1 LTEPAEVVS
10 IAGAMPFSDW
20 REPARLLAVS
30 YGPPTPEQVA
40 LAAHAGVDF
49 PDGTPHDV
57 AAALLL
63 DALAPTLTLNL
74 AMAPTAGQLEYL
86 HDLGHQWRLAPWRAT
101 RRVASALIGVLVS
114 RGRVGSL
121 ELLRPAHGDL
131 VGVARPPRHE
141 EDDDIP
147 FLLESTPRPLPSTL
161 VVSSVSESGRVNF
174 RGGSGLAAWPEHIT
188 MLARAADVWDLPAR
202 AYGQPTLF
210 EPGA

>member
-1 LTEPAEVVS
+1 
-10 IAGAMPFSDW
+10 MPFPDW

-40 LAAHAGVDF
+40 LAAHAGVDL
-49 PDGTPHDV
+49 PDDTPHDV

-63 DALAPTLTLNL
+63 DALAPTLTLNPAL
-74 AMAPTAGQLEYL
+74 PPTAGQLEYL

-121 ELLRPAHGDL
+121 ELLRPAYGDL
-131 VGVARPPRHE
+131 VGVARRGGGPHRD

-147 FLLESTPRPLPSTL
+147 FLADPRPRPLPASL
-161 VVSSVSESGRVNF
+161 VISSVSETGRVNF
-174 RGGSGLAAWPEHIT
+174 RGGSGLAAWPEHVT
-188 MLARAADVWDLPAR
+188 MLARASDVWETRPQSL
-202 AYGQPTLF
+202 GQPSLF
-210 EPGA
+210 DRGA

>member
-1 LTEPAEVVS
+1 
-10 IAGAMPFSDW
+10 MPFPDW

-40 LAAHAGVDF
+40 LAAHASIDL
-49 PDGTPHDV
+49 PDDTPHDV
-57 AAALLL
+57 AGALLL
-63 DALAPTLTLNL
+63 DALAGTLTLTP
-74 AMAPTAGQLEYL
+74 AQPPTAAQLEYL

-121 ELLRPAHGDL
+121 QLLRPAHGDL

-141 EDDDIP
+141 DDDIP
-147 FLLESTPRPLPSTL
+147 FLVEPTPRPLPPSL

-174 RGGSGLAAWPEHIT
+174 RGGPGLAAWPEHVT
-188 MLARAADVWDLPAR
+188 MLARAADVWATPAR
-202 AYGQPTLF
+202 ESKQATLF
-210 EPGA
+210 EPGAP